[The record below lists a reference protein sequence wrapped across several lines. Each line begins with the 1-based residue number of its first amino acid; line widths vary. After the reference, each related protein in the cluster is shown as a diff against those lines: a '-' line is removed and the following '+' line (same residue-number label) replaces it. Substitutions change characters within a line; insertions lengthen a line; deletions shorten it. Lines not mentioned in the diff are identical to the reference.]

1 MPHRLGAAVPS
12 AQRLSVPAS
21 PGNRPG
27 DVLETL
33 LHERTHLH
41 LGRQPGAHAGH
52 GPAFKATL
60 AAAMA
65 EAYGV
70 EGAAR
75 RSTLHGAYAD
85 AIERRRLLGGRQ
97 LELPLAG

>member
-1 MPHRLGAAVPS
+1 
-12 AQRLSVPAS
+12 
-21 PGNRPG
+21 
-27 DVLETL
+27 L
-33 LHERTHLH
+33 LHELTHLH
-41 LGRQPGAHAGH
+41 LGRQPGAHAWH